1 MKTFTK
7 QTENTYLENDP
18 VYGNLMLKQEYLD
31 TIYNTIK
38 NNCPVVSPNRKAV
51 DSDYYHTY
59 TAYYHNDEKL
69 FELNEYRNVVRP
81 EENKF
86 IEFDGKMYFQH
97 TKDTDV
103 VINLPFGKLYFHG
116 YYTILHLTTDECLFL
131 DRLDKPKILTYV
143 SGFEIMPYKHTI
155 EEVNAMSKTIN
166 RNFIET
172 MFLYRNKEIVVAK
185 ETIKENKIV
194 TDKNIST
201 IYLPT
206 VDGATIKIE
215 VPNSGLFTFYIND
228 VRATKKSIMD
238 SKKLVYIGFN
248 LQDEMN
254 NRLEHFRDVLENPMK
269 YKELLNLT
277 SPYTDIKTFINLL
290 YSDKL
295 ESWLQV
301 YPNMSAF
308 KDATW
313 EYLVKYYDLF
323 DKNSLV
329 RDLKANFFDTLPKR
343 EVVYTLSLRAIT
355 GIRLMNIMDSG
366 VGIYNIVKYF
376 STEQLETLGSLWV
389 DICELEYL
397 KIVNDEMQFLYK
409 PETERYL
416 DILESVNSVKGFT
429 NLLNITTS
437 YNQIMAELEA
447 AKNILSYSIFGNEE
461 LSPLELYEKVKNTS
475 LYHANDT
482 IKMYRVINRKK
493 TLKDFYDVLK
503 TTTIDELHD
512 KYKLVYQAI
521 TNAKIE
527 QEYQEVIS
535 QLNVQE
541 YDNGEFSIT
550 IPKSTQAIIEEG
562 RKLRHCV
569 GVYVDKVIRREDMI
583 FFLRKNREVPYV
595 TIEVKDKK
603 VTQIEGGLDNRYI
616 SKDSEEYKA
625 IQEWAKLNKFT
636 IL

>member
-7 QTENTYLENDP
+7 QTENMYLENDP

-31 TIYNTIK
+31 TVYNAIK

-59 TAYYHNDEKL
+59 TAYYYNDEKL
-69 FELNEYRNVVRP
+69 FELNEYGNVVRP

-86 IEFDGKMYFQH
+86 IEFNSKIYFQH

-103 VINLPFGKLYFHG
+103 LVDLPFGKLYFHG

-143 SGFEIMPYKHTI
+143 SGFEITPYKHTI
-155 EEVNAMSKTIN
+155 EEVSAMSKTIN

-185 ETIKENKIV
+185 ETIKGNKIV

-206 VDGATIKIE
+206 LDGATIKIE

-248 LQDEMN
+248 LRDGMN

-269 YKELLNLT
+269 YKELLNIT
-277 SPYTDIKTFINLL
+277 SPYTDIKTFVNLL

-323 DKNSLV
+323 DRNSLV

-355 GIRLMNIMDSG
+355 GIRLMSIMDSG

-376 STEQLETLGSLWV
+376 STEQLETLGSLWT

-397 KIVNDEMQFLYK
+397 TITSDEMQFLYK

-527 QEYQEVIS
+527 QEYQEVVS

-541 YDNGEFSIT
+541 YDNGKFSIT
-550 IPKSTQAIIEEG
+550 VPKSTQAIIEEG

-583 FFLRKNREVPYV
+583 YFLRKDREVPYV

-625 IQEWAKLNKFT
+625 IQEWARINKFT
-636 IL
+636 LL

>member
-31 TIYNTIK
+31 TVYNTIK
-38 NNCPVVSPNRKAV
+38 NNFPVVSPNRKAV

-69 FELNEYRNVVRP
+69 FELNEYGNVVRP

-103 VINLPFGKLYFHG
+103 LVDLPFGKLYFHG

-143 SGFEIMPYKHTI
+143 SGFEITPYKHTI
-155 EEVNAMSKTIN
+155 EEVSAMSKTIN

-185 ETIKENKIV
+185 EAIKENKIV
-194 TDKNIST
+194 TDKSIST

-206 VDGATIKIE
+206 LDGATIKIE

-277 SPYTDIKTFINLL
+277 SPYTDIKTFVNLL

-355 GIRLMNIMDSG
+355 GIRLMSIMDSG

-376 STEQLETLGSLWV
+376 STEQLETLGSLWT

-397 KIVNDEMQFLYK
+397 TIVSDEMQFLYK

-416 DILESVNSVKGFT
+416 DILESINSVKGFT

-447 AKNILSYSIFGNEE
+447 AKNILSYSIFGNKE

-541 YDNGEFSIT
+541 YDNGKFSIT

-583 FFLRKNREVPYV
+583 YFLRKDRNVPYV

-625 IQEWAKLNKFT
+625 IQEWARINKFA
-636 IL
+636 LL

>member
-31 TIYNTIK
+31 TAYNAIK

-69 FELNEYRNVVRP
+69 FELNEYGSVVRP

-97 TKDTDV
+97 TKDTDIV
-103 VINLPFGKLYFHG
+103 VDLPFGKLYFHG

-131 DRLDKPKILTYV
+131 DRLDKPRILTYV
-143 SGFEIMPYKHTI
+143 SGFEITPYKHTI
-155 EEVNAMSKTIN
+155 EEISAMSKTIN

-185 ETIKENKIV
+185 ETIRGNKIV

-206 VDGATIKIE
+206 LDGATIKIE

-248 LQDEMN
+248 LQDKMN
-254 NRLEHFRDVLENPMK
+254 NRLEHFRDVLENQMK
-269 YKELLNLT
+269 YKELLNIT
-277 SPYTDIKTFINLL
+277 SPYTDIKTFVNLL

-355 GIRLMNIMDSG
+355 GIRLMSIMDSG

-376 STEQLETLGSLWV
+376 STEQLETLGSLWT

-397 KIVNDEMQFLYK
+397 TITSDEMQFLYK

-447 AKNILSYSIFGNEE
+447 AKNILSYSIFGNKE

-541 YDNGEFSIT
+541 YDNGTFSIT

-583 FFLRKNREVPYV
+583 FFLRKDREVPYV

>member
-7 QTENTYLENDP
+7 QTEEQYLENDP

-38 NNCPVVSPNRKAV
+38 NNFPVVSPNRKAV

-59 TAYYHNDEKL
+59 TAYYHNDERL
-69 FELNEYRNVVRP
+69 FELNEYGNVVKP

-86 IEFDGKMYFQH
+86 IEFDGKIYFQH

-103 VINLPFGKLYFHG
+103 VVDLPFGKLYFHG

-143 SGFEIMPYKHTI
+143 SGFEITPYKHTI
-155 EEVNAMSKTIN
+155 EEVSAMSKTIN

-172 MFLYRNKEIVVAK
+172 MFLYRNKEIVVTK
-185 ETIKENKIV
+185 ETIKENKIA
-194 TDKNIST
+194 TDGNVST

-206 VDGATIKIE
+206 LDGATIKIE

-248 LQDEMN
+248 LQDKMN

-277 SPYTDIKTFINLL
+277 SPYTDIKTFVNLL

-355 GIRLMNIMDSG
+355 GIRLMSLMDSG

-397 KIVNDEMQFLYK
+397 TIVNDEMQFLYK

-416 DILESVNSVKGFT
+416 DILESVDSVKGFT

-541 YDNGEFSIT
+541 YDNGTFSIT

-583 FFLRKNREVPYV
+583 FFLRKDREVPYV

>member
-18 VYGNLMLKQEYLD
+18 VYGNLMLKQEYLN
-31 TIYNTIK
+31 TVYNTIK
-38 NNCPVVSPNRKAV
+38 NNCPVVSPNRKSV

-69 FELNEYRNVVRP
+69 FELNEYGNVVRP

-97 TKDTDV
+97 TKDTDIV
-103 VINLPFGKLYFHG
+103 VDLPFGKLYFHG

-155 EEVNAMSKTIN
+155 EEVKVMSKTIN

-185 ETIKENKIV
+185 ETIRGNKIV

-206 VDGATIKIE
+206 LDGATIKIE

-248 LQDEMN
+248 LQDKMN
-254 NRLEHFRDVLENPMK
+254 SRLEHFRGVLENPMK

-277 SPYTDIKTFINLL
+277 SPYTDIKTFVNLL

-355 GIRLMNIMDSG
+355 GIRLMSIMDSG

-397 KIVNDEMQFLYK
+397 TITSDEMQFLYK

-416 DILESVNSVKGFT
+416 DILESINSVKGFT

-447 AKNILSYSIFGNEE
+447 AKNILSYSIFGSEE
-461 LSPLELYEKVKNTS
+461 LSPLELYERVKNTS
-475 LYHANDT
+475 LYNANDT

-541 YDNGEFSIT
+541 YDNGTFSIT

-583 FFLRKNREVPYV
+583 FFLRKDREVPYV